1 MDHFRYIKIHTWLQT
16 KEMYHSFLSLKMI
29 SFDFDDFFQASQPST
44 VKPRLTA
51 TSVIR
56 PLFWPP
62 GKNRDKFS
70 SPKKKTLV
78 NTVTSL
84 KRPNFFGP
92 LVTVSTA
99 FHCMNIS
106 IYIYISA
113 LVYRDEK
120 KRRTV
125 LQMFTLT
132 QKHGEDCHFYARR
145 QPAIISGK
153 VTTGALTSSTDQ
165 SK

>member
-16 KEMYHSFLSLKMI
+16 KEMYHSFLSLQMI

-56 PLFWPP
+56 PLFLAAWQRPP
-62 GKNRDKFS
+62 QIFFS
-70 SPKKKTLV
+70 KKKKTLV

-84 KRPNFFGP
+84 KRPNCFGP
-92 LVTVSTA
+92 LVTVLKW
-99 FHCMNIS
+99 FHCMNFN
-106 IYIYISA
+106 ISA

-120 KRRTV
+120 NDAPCFRCYAYTRTWRR
-125 LQMFTLT
+125 LPFL
-132 QKHGEDCHFYARR
+132 
-145 QPAIISGK
+145 
-153 VTTGALTSSTDQ
+153 
-165 SK
+165 

>member
-44 VKPRLTA
+44 VKPRLTG

-56 PLFWPP
+56 PLFLAAWQKP
-62 GKNRDKFS
+62 RQIFFS
-70 SPKKKTLV
+70 QKKTLV

-84 KRPNFFGP
+84 KRPNFFGS

-106 IYIYISA
+106 IYIYIGIGLSRRKKTTHRA
-113 LVYRDEK
+113 SNVYAYTKTWRRLPFLREK
-120 KRRTV
+120 
-125 LQMFTLT
+125 
-132 QKHGEDCHFYARR
+132 A
-145 QPAIISGK
+145 
-153 VTTGALTSSTDQ
+153 TGYYFRKGDYWSFD
-165 SK
+165 

>member
-44 VKPRLTA
+44 VKPRLTI
-51 TSVIR
+51 TSLLR
-56 PLFWPP
+56 PFFLAAWQRLPQIF
-62 GKNRDKFS
+62 FS
-70 SPKKKTLV
+70 KKKKTHV

-92 LVTVSTA
+92 LVTVLTG
-99 FHCMNIS
+99 FHCMNFN
-106 IYIYISA
+106 ISA
-113 LVYRDEK
+113 LVYRDENTTHRASDVYAYTRTW
-120 KRRTV
+120 RRLPF
-125 LQMFTLT
+125 LQ
-132 QKHGEDCHFYARR
+132 K

-153 VTTGALTSSTDQ
+153 MTIGALTSSTDQ